1 MRKNFA
7 VFSHTMK
14 PNKIIISITFIFYFL
29 SSARLIKALH
39 KDCAEYFEGFL
50 LPDSYNPN
58 VPPKVENFTINNH
71 IFVREIT
78 MVGIPCHINVY
89 S

>member
-1 MRKNFA
+1 MRNNFT

-14 PNKIIISITFIFYFL
+14 PNKVITSITFIFYFL

-39 KDCAEYFEGFL
+39 KDCADYFEGFL
-50 LPDSYNPN
+50 LPDTYNPN
-58 VPPKVENFTINNH
+58 VPPNVENFTINSH

-78 MVGIPCHINVY
+78 KVAISYHINVN